1 VVIDARAVLSPSRL
15 MKLKHH
21 LSLIILIVVNLLP
34 IFGVVYGGWDVFEIV
49 VLYWFENVVI
59 GVVNLFKILSSAPVP
74 DDADA
79 NGKPLPEYLRSDA
92 SAVFQHAAKFFLI
105 PFFTIHYGMFCFVHG
120 IFVFALLGEK
130 SDALGAGSPIS
141 GMREMTGSLF
151 QSDIKWCVIAIIASH
166 VFSFFH
172 NYLGKGEF
180 RKNTPSDLMHAPY
193 GRIVVLH
200 IAIILGAFAITAIGS
215 SAGMLILLIIG
226 KIIVDA
232 KLHLR
237 SHQKIDGEKTA

>member
-1 VVIDARAVLSPSRL
+1 
-15 MKLKHH
+15 MKSKVSV
-21 LSLIILIVVNLLP
+21 SLIILILVNLLP
-34 IFGVVYGGWDVFEIV
+34 IFGVIYAGWDVFEIV

-59 GVVNLFKILSSAPVP
+59 GVVNVFKIMTSVP
-74 DDADA
+74 SQDEAEI
-79 NGKPLPEYLRSDA
+79 NGRPLPEYLRSDA
-92 SAVFQHAAKFFLI
+92 SAVFHHAAKFFLI

-120 IFVFALLGEK
+120 IFVFALLGQK
-130 SDALGAGSPIS
+130 SGAFGAGDSIS
-141 GMREMTGSLF
+141 GMREMTGSLL
-151 QSDIKWCVIAIIASH
+151 QSDIKWYVIAIIASH

-172 NYLGKGEF
+172 NYLGKGEY
-180 RKNTPSDLMHAPY
+180 RKKTPSELMHAPY

-226 KIIVDA
+226 KIMVDA

-237 SHQKIDGEKTA
+237 SHKQIDEKNEARASNG